1 MWRRTIGS
9 GKSRSIPLFRVGIVV
24 LCLLVA
30 VLAVDG
36 RLQSIVRAYGQ
47 SQAERLA
54 SLAVD
59 QAVTQVLASGE
70 YAYNDLVVVTTDQEG
85 NIVSLEADIVE
96 VNRLKAAVSTAI
108 LEKLAQRENQDV
120 RVPLGDLIGG
130 DYFTGRGPRL
140 TFRLSMTGTALTNLT
155 SSFTSAGINQTR
167 HEILLD
173 VQMNLSVVLSDRV
186 QTIPLHTEFLVAE
199 TILKGEVPSV
209 YGSGWGLLGAGAE
222 TSEE

>member
-1 MWRRTIGS
+1 M
-9 GKSRSIPLFRVGIVV
+9 PLFRVGIVV

-108 LEKLAQRENQDV
+108 LEKLAQREKQDV

-167 HEILLD
+167 HCLL
-173 VQMNLSVVLSDRV
+173 
-186 QTIPLHTEFLVAE
+186 
-199 TILKGEVPSV
+199 
-209 YGSGWGLLGAGAE
+209 Y
-222 TSEE
+222 TSRCV

>member
-9 GKSRSIPLFRVGIVV
+9 GKRRSMPLFRVGIVV

-96 VNRLKAAVSTAI
+96 VNRL
-108 LEKLAQRENQDV
+108 
-120 RVPLGDLIGG
+120 
-130 DYFTGRGPRL
+130 
-140 TFRLSMTGTALTNLT
+140 
-155 SSFTSAGINQTR
+155 
-167 HEILLD
+167 
-173 VQMNLSVVLSDRV
+173 
-186 QTIPLHTEFLVAE
+186 
-199 TILKGEVPSV
+199 
-209 YGSGWGLLGAGAE
+209 
-222 TSEE
+222 